1 MAKVELKKKDLANK
15 IKNSSNDFLFIF
27 FFVHPH
33 NTHCYSG
40 SLCQQTI
47 PEELFCYQN
56 LARQCL
62 RLSIRSTLHDS
73 PLDFRTPVAK
83 KLLNGEYHTGLPD
96 WSEERSS
103 VDGGYWPRY
112 CNRQKWIL
120 LDNVTTDSNQRDCLI
135 FLRVLA
141 SVWVW
146 NTQRYT
152 HIIHIWIG
160 EAGYCVCISY
170 IMSEVVE
177 QTGDGLA
184 RPYTVGTFQTRLDK
198 FENFIKDITYQDVEA
213 TPEERRQWIT
223 GKYVRGN
230 WLKLIFFFA
239 Y

>member
-135 FLRVLA
+135 FFTCARERV
-141 SVWVW
+141 SVKYTEIYAHHTYMDRWSRLLCVYFIHNVW
-146 NTQRYT
+146 GCWTDRGRSSTPLYGGDLSDPLGQ
-152 HIIHIWIG
+152 IW
-160 EAGYCVCISY
+160 
-170 IMSEVVE
+170 
-177 QTGDGLA
+177 
-184 RPYTVGTFQTRLDK
+184 K
-198 FENFIKDITYQDVEA
+198 FH
-213 TPEERRQWIT
+213 
-223 GKYVRGN
+223 
-230 WLKLIFFFA
+230 
-239 Y
+239 

>member
-40 SLCQQTI
+40 SLCHQTI

-73 PLDFRTPVAK
+73 PLDFRTAVAK

-135 FLRVLA
+135 FYVCSRA
-141 SVWVW
+141 CECE
-146 NTQRYT
+146 
-152 HIIHIWIG
+152 IHRDIHT
-160 EAGYCVCISY
+160 SY
-170 IMSEVVE
+170 IYGSVKPATVCVFH
-177 QTGDGLA
+177 TWCLRLLN
-184 RPYTVGTFQTRLDK
+184 RPGTV
-198 FENFIKDITYQDVEA
+198 
-213 TPEERRQWIT
+213 
-223 GKYVRGN
+223 
-230 WLKLIFFFA
+230 
-239 Y
+239 